1 MAQIETTG
9 GGFSYTPDGKQ
20 LTKQVYVLTDGDTT
34 VSPTV
39 VSGATITSA
48 DFQQEPGG
56 ITRVTVTW
64 TRGAALSSYEVS
76 DGSGATVELIGGSRE
91 IPIETHQMFKDVSE
105 AALREIKT
113 AISEGRDVQLALV
126 PDNASN
132 SRLLYTL
139 LLRGQEY
146 YLGPAVSLRET
157 VLANEMPSLKEIAT
171 INAPKNAPLVD
182 RRQNWLMTSINAR
195 SVAQPDGSVK
205 YEVSREWMLSDR
217 KGWDPEGV
225 LYSGQ

>member
-1 MAQIETTG
+1 MAQIETSG
-9 GGFSYTPDGKQ
+9 GGLSYTSDGKQ
-20 LTKQVYVLTDGDTT
+20 LTKQVYVLTAGETT
-34 VSPTV
+34 VTPVTV
-39 VSGATITSA
+39 EGATITAA
-48 DFQQEPGG
+48 DFQKEPGG
-56 ITRVTVTW
+56 VTRVTVTW
-64 TRGAALSSYEVS
+64 TRGAAISGYAGS
-76 DGSGATVELIGGSRE
+76 DGSGATIELIGGSRE
-91 IPIETHQMFKDVSE
+91 IPIETHQVFKSVSE

-113 AISEGRDVQLALV
+113 AIAEGRDVDPAIV
-126 PDNASN
+126 PDNSSN

-171 INAPKNAPLVD
+171 INAPKNAPQVD
-182 RRQNWLMTSINAR
+182 SRQNWLMTSINAR
-195 SVAQPDGSVK
+195 SIAQPNGSIK

-225 LYSGQ
+225 IYTGR